1 MRCLLTSSNIDSE
14 AAVLAVTNLVVGK
27 RMAAIVTTAAKDLK
41 ERNRNSIIAKSAL
54 SSAGF
59 QEVAYI
65 DLDVDVPRVLLSY
78 DLVYLSGGNP
88 HYLLKRL
95 RETGG
100 DAVLLEIIKN
110 GVPVV
115 ASSGGAVVL
124 GISTSIVE
132 LFDPNLDDYGFK
144 SRSGLAAFNFTVLPH
159 ANRWKGKMA
168 DYAEALAAATIACN
182 SPIEELSDGEG
193 LLFQGNEWKR
203 IVV

>member
-1 MRCLLTSSNIDSE
+1 M
-14 AAVLAVTNLVVGK
+14 AVTNLVVGK